1 MFIMKKFRVTRIL
14 SGALALVTA
23 VTVFTSSAFAG
34 NVRTD
39 QYKRELTAEEKQLIS
54 TVFDAKYY
62 ANAYLDVLHFYGYD
76 YYKPEADAVLLNHFL
91 DYGIWEERQ
100 PNAGFAIDVYAT
112 RNGDLRQKYGD
123 DIIAYYVH
131 YASEPK
137 EAAWRVIPTWNDA
150 YAKGAT
156 IYSVYD
162 LVAGSTTAIKAGA
175 VPVQTPNYAPNL
187 GIGVTNN

>member
-1 MFIMKKFRVTRIL
+1 MKKFRKFISL
-14 SGALALVTA
+14 SLAMVVA
-23 VTVFTSSAFAG
+23 VTVFSTSAFAG

-39 QYKRELTAEEKQLIS
+39 QYKRDLTAEEQQLIAS
-54 TVFDAKYY
+54 IFDAKYY

-91 DYGIWEERQ
+91 NYGIWEERQ
-100 PNAGFAIDVYAT
+100 PNASFAIDVYAT

-137 EAAWRVIPTWNDA
+137 EAAWRIIPTWNDA

-162 LVAGSTTAIKAGA
+162 LVAGSTTAVKAGA
-175 VPVQTPNYAPNL
+175 VPVQTPDYAPNL
-187 GIGVTNN
+187 GIGVTKD